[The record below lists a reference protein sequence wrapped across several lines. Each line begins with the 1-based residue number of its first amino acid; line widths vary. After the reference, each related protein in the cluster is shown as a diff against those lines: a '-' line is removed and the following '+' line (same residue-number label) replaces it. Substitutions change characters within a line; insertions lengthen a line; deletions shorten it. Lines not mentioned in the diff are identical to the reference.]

1 MNTSSLI
8 CPLQFYKRYS
18 FSYKK
23 YNISFSKN
31 QDKIFDIFIDN
42 YIKINTPI
50 MCQMICDQ
58 SSKSY
63 TSKFLNLSPRYIDL
77 LFFLFKCN
85 KTSNLRPKKKTK
97 PPTRSNI
104 SYSFTKKKY
113 IILVVQTNKQKKFM
127 TFQMYYTLSF
137 L

>member
-85 KTSNLRPKKKTK
+85 KTSNLRPKKKNKTSNQIK
-97 PPTRSNI
+97 HIILFYQKNI
-104 SYSFTKKKY
+104 SYSSYK
-113 IILVVQTNKQKKFM
+113 QTNKK
-127 TFQMYYTLSF
+127 SS
-137 L
+137 